1 MTNSNELL
9 KIIKNSGLK
18 KRYIAEKMGICL
30 STFSRKVNNKVEFNT
45 KQISSLCEI
54 LNINDDERNK
64 IFFTN

>member
-18 KRYIAEKMGICL
+18 KGYIAEKMGICL

-54 LNINDDERNK
+54 LHINDDERNK